1 MLKVGSTV
9 KVKKNYA
16 LVDTNSESNKKLI
29 GKKGIVLAVSDKLAL
44 VRFKQNWNGFLHR
57 GDSDMVY
64 ANQSLCWFIEVDS
77 LKQLNR
83 PVVDIS
89 LYMS

>member
-29 GKKGIVLAVSDKLAL
+29 GKKGIVLTVSGKGMAL
-44 VRFKQNWNGFLHR
+44 VRFKQNWNGVLHR
-57 GDSDMVY
+57 GDSETFY
-64 ANQSLCWFIEVDS
+64 ANQALCWFIEEDC
-77 LKQLNR
+77 LKLLKR
-83 PVVDIS
+83 PLVEVS
-89 LYMS
+89 AYG